1 MKVKELMERTGSKR
15 FNQTKAWITD
25 ALTEAQMLIDENVVR
40 SVTPIVKGKREYT
53 LPENLIQLKS
63 VKVTCGDK
71 KWETIERLV
80 HSEGIEDVT

>member
-40 SVTPIVKGKREYT
+40 SVTPIKEGKREYT

-63 VKVTCGDK
+63 VKVTCGDR